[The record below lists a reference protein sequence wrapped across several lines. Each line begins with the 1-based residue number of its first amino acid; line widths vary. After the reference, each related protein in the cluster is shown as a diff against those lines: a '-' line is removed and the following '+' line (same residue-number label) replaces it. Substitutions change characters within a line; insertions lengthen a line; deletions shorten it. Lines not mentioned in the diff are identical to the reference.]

1 MSRMLCLTISEADAA
16 AAGTEDGNP
25 LLVVQV
31 DGPLI
36 RRVMALILDD
46 LVGEPGPEEPAGEA
60 L

>member
-31 DGPLI
+31 DGRMI
-36 RRVMALILDD
+36 RRVMALIIDD
-46 LVGEPGPEEPAGEA
+46 LVDEPAPGEGEP
-60 L
+60 

>member
-1 MSRMLCLTISEADAA
+1 MLCLTISEADAA

-31 DGPLI
+31 DGPMV

-46 LVGEPGPEEPAGEA
+46 LVDGRGPEEAGG
-60 L
+60 